1 MKNRNAVMWRRS
13 EKVPGWFRAVL
24 HAIMYSETEKAYS
37 MISAIDRML
46 KSDADER
53 VLIVLCAMGL
63 EQSMIAE
70 FLGIS
75 RFSLR
80 RRFESLRKR
89 MSFDFVAATETAGD
103 LSPLLVCFAAVH
115 ISLVYTRPRGLDCD
129 NEIMYIIRPFN
140 AE

>member
-1 MKNRNAVMWRRS
+1 MKNRNAGMWRRS

-24 HAIMYSETEKAYS
+24 HAIMYSEARKAHS

-80 RRFESLRKR
+80 RRKR

-129 NEIMYIIRPFN
+129 NEIMYIIPPFN